1 MARLTEKVFSFM
13 KLVNDEVI
21 IRKGAATH
29 LVPFEGVGGKLF
41 LTNQRLF
48 FEAHSFNI
56 QKRDG
61 SILLENIV
69 AVEAKH
75 SDFISRKLSI
85 YLRNK
90 SVEEFTVYKRKIWV
104 TEIEKAIKNLKQGEN
119 LYFAMKEKHEDFTPT
134 KGQYFFV
141 NILIRAIVI
150 GIFVGVLMYLLL

>member
-1 MARLTEKVFSFM
+1 M
-13 KLVNDEVI
+13 KLANDEFV
-21 IRKGAATH
+21 IRKGAATR

-61 SILLENIV
+61 SIRLENIV

-75 SDFISRKLSI
+75 SDFISRKLSV

-90 SVEEFTVYKRKIWV
+90 SVEEFNVYKRKIWV
-104 TEIEKAIKNLKQGEN
+104 GEIEKAIEK
-119 LYFAMKEKHEDFTPT
+119 MKEVGKVHFEISQDLEDFTPT
-134 KGQYFFV
+134 KGQHSFLNV
-141 NILIRAIVI
+141 LIRAILI
-150 GIFVGVLMYLLL
+150 GVFVGILMYLLL